1 MSQQR
6 QALPLCRSVEDSLQ
20 KYFADMNGEQPANL
34 YEMVLGEVERPL
46 LRIVMEK
53 ARHNQTRAA
62 CMLGINRN
70 TLRKKLRY
78 YGLES

>member
-6 QALPLCRSVEDSLQ
+6 PSLPLCRSVEDSLQ

-46 LRIVMEK
+46 LKIVMEK

-62 CMLGINRN
+62 GMLGINRN
-70 TLRKKLRY
+70 TLRKKLRH